1 MSDPTGMELDVNALG
16 TFYRMASEGAG
27 LAAGRLTHMT
37 GVDTRVG
44 VTRLNFVRG
53 DEVRSEFRD
62 GVPRVGVRMDTESGL
77 EGHSMVVFD
86 RDNAFRIARTLVP
99 EDMGA
104 DDEFDE
110 MNRSAVVEVGQ
121 IMNSGF
127 IDGWAD
133 VLETVID
140 LSPPEFIAG
149 DTPGPFVDDLP
160 TAPGDNDFVVLFRSN
175 IEAFGT
181 EVGFTHY
188 FFPEHESISSLVKR
202 RRSPDAATIDYEKL
216 EGFDRMAEQGAREA
230 ADNITKMSGIETS
243 IEIRRL
249 NFVSLE
255 AIPEEVAEETLVG
268 VAFEFDGTPSGYLV
282 FMFDEAS
289 AKELARA
296 MLPTDPDDE
305 GPGLTDMEKSAI
317 QEMGNI
323 MASGLLDGW
332 ANVLD
337 TTIDHSTPQYI
348 HDVGS
353 AAIDPI
359 VIQLGENQDY
369 AFVFDTQIE
378 AEDRDIDCNI
388 FAIPDEEDLM
398 RALDDLEVDR
408 VEDAKTVAEFPVD
421 EVEEPDPEEVESSVE
436 GDL

>member
-1 MSDPTGMELDVNALG
+1 
-16 TFYRMASEGAG
+16 
-27 LAAGRLTHMT
+27 
-37 GVDTRVG
+37 
-44 VTRLNFVRG
+44 
-53 DEVRSEFRD
+53 
-62 GVPRVGVRMDTESGL
+62 MDTESGL

-421 EVEEPDPEEVESSVE
+421 EVEEADPEEVESSVE